1 MVERAVLLINAKT
14 KGPFRPTGLEYLAEA
29 VSNAGIAATILDLAL
44 EEDPRKAIETALGR
58 EEYRAVGISV
68 FNTQWDTGRDKVEFF
83 LPEIRTMIADLRKLT
98 TAPIVLGGHGFSI
111 QPEAT
116 LAYVG
121 GDYGVA
127 GCGIP
132 AFLDLLCHLDEGTVA
147 RGTVLRGDAGEYLD
161 TSFKRNTVDPARYSR
176 SEEVFVSTKIGCLE
190 QCFHCP
196 TLGRKFRLRRPE
208 CVVEEVR
215 NLAAQGVERISFM
228 HDTFNVPLE
237 HARAICEGI
246 SGLPIR
252 WSAYIYPVPRFL
264 TPELVDTMKA
274 SGMSR
279 ADVGARM
286 TGSEAMLKAYGVGFG
301 KDDIARATG
310 LFTAKGIPTYWF
322 LGFGAPGE
330 SRQTIDETFAFID
343 QVRPDS
349 VGMFSRTRVYRWSPL
364 GERCVREGLVRPGDE
379 LLEPFYYP
387 FADELRDYIFEQAAK
402 RPNCAVYY

>member
-1 MVERAVLLINAKT
+1 MQRAVLLINAKT
-14 KGPFRPTGLEYLAEA
+14 KGPFRPTGLEYVAEA
-29 VSNAGIAATILDLAL
+29 ASNAGVAATILDLAL
-44 EEDPRKAIETALGR
+44 EEDPRTAVETALR
-58 EEYRAVGISV
+58 RDEYRAIGISI

-83 LPEIRTMIADLRKLT
+83 LPEIRAMIADLRELT
-98 TAPIVLGGHGFSI
+98 TAPIILGGHGFSL
-111 QPEAT
+111 QPEAV

-127 GCGIP
+127 GCGVSTL
-132 AFLDLLCHLDEGTVA
+132 LDLLRRLDEGTVA
-147 RGTVLRGDAGEYLD
+147 RGTVLRGDTGEYLD
-161 TSFKRNTVDPARYSR
+161 TGFKRNIVDPARYSR
-176 SEEVFVSTKIGCLE
+176 SEEVFVSTKTGCLE
-190 QCFHCP
+190 RCFHCP
-196 TLGRKFRLRRPE
+196 TLGREFRLRRPE

-215 NLAAQGVERISFM
+215 NLAAQGVERVSFM

-246 SGLPIR
+246 SGLPVR
-252 WSAYIYPVPRFL
+252 WSAYIHPLPRFL
-264 TPELVDTMKA
+264 TPELVDIMKA

-286 TGSEAMLKAYGVGFG
+286 TGSDAMLRAYGVRFG
-301 KDDIARATG
+301 KEDIARATD
-310 LFTAKGIPTYWF
+310 LFKAKGVPTYWF

-330 SRQTIDETFAFID
+330 SRETIEETFAFID

-364 GERCVREGLVRPGDE
+364 GERCVREGLVGPGDD

-387 FADELRDYIFEQAAK
+387 FADELRDYIFEQAGK
-402 RPNCAVYY
+402 RSNCAVYY